1 MTSDELNPDKK
12 RDAGYV
18 DKTPGSLPPVERVS
32 GGFKSGDNPAA
43 TFNKRRSGYRRDLK
57 VRRCGT

>member
-43 TFNKRRSGYRRDLK
+43 TFNKGAQDIAENSK